1 MLIQMEQIFLR
12 GSLFTLLW
20 LVFVLKYSIAFLP
33 NLIYLRLIWSLL
45 IQFSSAFFDK
55 NISGCTAQIWGLEYF
70 TTAQG
75 VFGYAI
81 SLNYLRVD
89 FVGQIVF
96 AGAGDE
102 FGQDDLSQLR
112 LSNTLIPEGMI
123 VVNLLRILQRLKSLL
138 KLCGL
143 HTLFEDPLSS
153 VIFG

>member
-1 MLIQMEQIFLR
+1 
-12 GSLFTLLW
+12 

-33 NLIYLRLIWSLL
+33 NLIYLRLIRSLL
-45 IQFSSAFFDK
+45 IHFSSALQLSLDK
-55 NISGCTAQIWGLEYF
+55 NIFGCTAQIWGLEYF

-81 SLNYLRVD
+81 SLNDLSVD

-138 KLCGL
+138 KLRSL
-143 HTLFEDPLSS
+143 HTLFEDSLSS